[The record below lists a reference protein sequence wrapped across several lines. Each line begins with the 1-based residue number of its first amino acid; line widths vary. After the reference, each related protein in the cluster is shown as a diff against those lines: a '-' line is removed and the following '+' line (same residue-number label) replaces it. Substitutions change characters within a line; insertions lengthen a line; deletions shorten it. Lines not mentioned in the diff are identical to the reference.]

1 MSEAESENLFS
12 YGTLREEKVQF
23 SVFGRRLYGHDDSI
37 TGYRLEP
44 LEITHPDAIAI
55 SGTNA
60 HTILHST
67 GKASDRIEGRVYR
80 ITKKE
85 LQLADDYEDASY
97 KRVAAKLLSGGRA
110 WVYVK
115 V

>member
-1 MSEAESENLFS
+1 MTDDKTENLFS
-12 YGTLREEKVQF
+12 YGTLREEKVQL
-23 SVFGRRLYGHDDSI
+23 SVFGRKLEGRDDSI
-37 TGYRLEP
+37 TGYRLERHD
-44 LEITHPDAIAI
+44 ITHADAIAI

-67 GKASDRIEGRVYR
+67 GNVHDQIEGRVFR

-97 KRVAAKLLSGGRA
+97 TRVAARLLSGGEA

-115 V
+115 A